1 MISEASRTRK
11 GWGEASPS
19 HYSISDGNKTFI
31 ALYRRK
37 TQSIGVFPAIKKIL
51 RKIASEIEE
60 STAKV
65 FDSLND
71 VLYIDSELNKR

>member
-1 MISEASRTRK
+1 MILYQLLKQNHKDVHEKVQAYVSKNA
-11 GWGEASPS
+11 
-19 HYSISDGNKTFI
+19 NKE
-31 ALYRRK
+31 K
-37 TQSIGVFPAIKKIL
+37 NQIL